1 VRWSLRGNDAGSADR
16 SAIGGTE
23 DTASGRAAWL
33 GGQRSLRLALLL
45 TLLVALAAYD
55 AWAEHLP
62 NVSTSWDVIFLGFV
76 LIPATFSLLLFALPF
91 REELSS
97 WRLLAVALGLAVA
110 TLLLELAG
118 ADPIANQTKFVAVAL
133 LGWWFLQFFE
143 TVGLVLLVA
152 VLITPVD
159 IFSVA
164 RGPTKHIVEQQP
176 QVFDA
181 LSIAFPVLGE
191 NSSAQLGLPDVLFF
205 SLFLAA
211 TARFGLRT
219 LPTWVA
225 MALSFGVT
233 LALTV
238 WADVSGLPAL
248 PLLSAGFVLVNAD
261 LIWKALRRRGEPDPP
276 TPPFEPAP

>member
-1 VRWSLRGNDAGSADR
+1 MVRVAPL
-16 SAIGGTE
+16 
-23 DTASGRAAWL
+23 
-33 GGQRSLRLALLL
+33 LALVLAL
-45 TLLVALAAYD
+45 TAYD

-62 NVSTSWDVIFLGFV
+62 NVSTSWDVVFIGLG
-76 LIPATFSLLLFALPF
+76 LIPATFALLLLALPF
-91 REELSS
+91 REELTS
-97 WRLLAVALGLAVA
+97 RHLLVLVVGLAAV
-110 TLLLELAG
+110 TILLELAG

-143 TVGLVLLVA
+143 SVGLVLLVA
-152 VLITPVD
+152 ILITPVD

-191 NSSAQLGLPDVLFF
+191 SSSAQLGLPDVLFF

-211 TARFGLRT
+211 TARFALRT
-219 LPTWVA
+219 LSTWVA
-225 MALSFGVT
+225 MALSFGTT
-233 LALTV
+233 LALAV
-238 WADVSGLPAL
+238 WTDVTGLPAL

-261 LIWKALRRRGEPDPP
+261 LIWKALRDRRDEPDP
-276 TPPFEPAP
+276 A

>member
-1 VRWSLRGNDAGSADR
+1 VVRVAPL
-16 SAIGGTE
+16 
-23 DTASGRAAWL
+23 
-33 GGQRSLRLALLL
+33 LALGIAL
-45 TLLVALAAYD
+45 TAYD

-62 NVSTSWDVIFLGFV
+62 NVSTSWDVVFIGLV
-76 LIPATFSLLLFALPF
+76 LIPATFVLLLLALPF
-91 REELSS
+91 REELTSR
-97 WRLLAVALGLAVA
+97 RLLVLVVGLAA
-110 TLLLELAG
+110 ITILLELAG
-118 ADPIANQTKFVAVAL
+118 ADPIANQTKFAAVAL

-143 TVGLVLLVA
+143 SVGLVLHVA
-152 VLITPVD
+152 VLITPGD

-211 TARFGLRT
+211 TARFSLRT
-219 LPTWVA
+219 LSTWVA
-225 MALSFGVT
+225 MALSFGTT
-233 LALTV
+233 LALAV
-238 WADVSGLPAL
+238 WTDVTGLPAL

-261 LIWKALRRRGEPDPP
+261 LIWKALRLRRDEPDPV
-276 TPPFEPAP
+276 

>member
-1 VRWSLRGNDAGSADR
+1 VVRVAPL
-16 SAIGGTE
+16 
-23 DTASGRAAWL
+23 
-33 GGQRSLRLALLL
+33 LALVLAL
-45 TLLVALAAYD
+45 TAYD

-62 NVSTSWDVIFLGFV
+62 NVSTSWDVIFIGLV
-76 LIPATFSLLLFALPF
+76 LIPATFVLLLLALPF
-91 REELSS
+91 REELTSR
-97 WRLLAVALGLAVA
+97 RLLVLVVGLAA
-110 TLLLELAG
+110 ITILLELAG

-143 TVGLVLLVA
+143 SVGLVLLVA
-152 VLITPVD
+152 ILITPVD

-191 NSSAQLGLPDVLFF
+191 RSSAQLGLPDVLFF

-211 TARFGLRT
+211 TARFALRT
-219 LPTWVA
+219 LSTWVA
-225 MALSFGVT
+225 MALSFGTT
-233 LALTV
+233 LALAV
-238 WADVSGLPAL
+238 WTDVTGLPAL

-261 LIWKALRRRGEPDPP
+261 LIWKALRDRRDEPDP
-276 TPPFEPAP
+276 A

>member
-1 VRWSLRGNDAGSADR
+1 VVRVAPL
-16 SAIGGTE
+16 
-23 DTASGRAAWL
+23 
-33 GGQRSLRLALLL
+33 LALGIAL
-45 TLLVALAAYD
+45 TAYD

-62 NVSTSWDVIFLGFV
+62 NVSTSWDVVFIGLV
-76 LIPATFSLLLFALPF
+76 LIPATFVLLLLALPF
-91 REELSS
+91 WEELTSR
-97 WRLLAVALGLAVA
+97 RLLVLVVGLAA
-110 TLLLELAG
+110 ITILLELAG
-118 ADPIANQTKFVAVAL
+118 ADPIANQTKFAAVAL

-143 TVGLVLLVA
+143 SVGLVLLVA

-211 TARFGLRT
+211 TARFSLRT
-219 LPTWVA
+219 LSTWVA
-225 MALSFGVT
+225 MALSFGTT
-233 LALTV
+233 LALAV
-238 WADVSGLPAL
+238 WTDVTGLPAL

-261 LIWKALRRRGEPDPP
+261 LIWKALRHPQDEPDP
-276 TPPFEPAP
+276 A

>member
-1 VRWSLRGNDAGSADR
+1 VVRVAPL
-16 SAIGGTE
+16 
-23 DTASGRAAWL
+23 
-33 GGQRSLRLALLL
+33 LALVLAL
-45 TLLVALAAYD
+45 TAYD

-62 NVSTSWDVIFLGFV
+62 NVSTSWDVIFIGLV
-76 LIPATFSLLLFALPF
+76 LIPATFVLLLLALPF
-91 REELSS
+91 REELTSR
-97 WRLLAVALGLAVA
+97 RLLVLVVGLAA
-110 TLLLELAG
+110 ITILLELAG

-143 TVGLVLLVA
+143 SVGLVLLVA
-152 VLITPVD
+152 ILITPVD

-191 NSSAQLGLPDVLFF
+191 SSSAQLGLPDVLFF

-211 TARFGLRT
+211 TARFALRT
-219 LPTWVA
+219 LSTWVA
-225 MALSFGVT
+225 MALSFGTT
-233 LALTV
+233 LALAV
-238 WADVSGLPAL
+238 WTDVTGLPAL

-261 LIWKALRRRGEPDPP
+261 LIWKALRDRRDEPDP
-276 TPPFEPAP
+276 A

>member
-1 VRWSLRGNDAGSADR
+1 VVR
-16 SAIGGTE
+16 
-23 DTASGRAAWL
+23 TASL
-33 GGQRSLRLALLL
+33 LALAL
-45 TLLVALAAYD
+45 ALAAYD

-62 NVSTSWDVIFLGFV
+62 GVSTSWDVVFVGFV
-76 LIPATFSLLLFALPF
+76 LIPATFCLLLLALPF
-91 REELSS
+91 REELTS
-97 WRLLAVALGLAVA
+97 WRVLALALGFAAV
-110 TLLLELAG
+110 TILLELAG
-118 ADPIANQTKFVAVAL
+118 AAPIANQTKFAAVAL

-143 TVGLVLLVA
+143 SVGLVLLVA
-152 VLITPVD
+152 ILITPVD

-176 QVFDA
+176 QIFDA

-191 NSSAQLGLPDVLFF
+191 SSSAQLGLPDVLFF

-219 LPTWVA
+219 LVTWVA
-225 MALSFGVT
+225 MTLSFGTT

-238 WADVSGLPAL
+238 WTDVSGLPAL

-261 LIWKALRRRGEPDPP
+261 LLWRALRRRRDEPGLD
-276 TPPFEPAP
+276 

>member
-1 VRWSLRGNDAGSADR
+1 VVRVAPL
-16 SAIGGTE
+16 
-23 DTASGRAAWL
+23 
-33 GGQRSLRLALLL
+33 LALVLAL
-45 TLLVALAAYD
+45 TAYD

-62 NVSTSWDVIFLGFV
+62 NVSTSWDVVFIGLV
-76 LIPATFSLLLFALPF
+76 LIPATFVLLLLALPF
-91 REELSS
+91 REELTSR
-97 WRLLAVALGLAVA
+97 RLLVLVVGLAA
-110 TLLLELAG
+110 ITILLELAG
-118 ADPIANQTKFVAVAL
+118 ADPIANQTKFAAVAL

-143 TVGLVLLVA
+143 SVGLVLLVA

-211 TARFGLRT
+211 TARFSLRT
-219 LPTWVA
+219 LSTWVA
-225 MALSFGVT
+225 MALSFGTT
-233 LALTV
+233 LALAV
-238 WADVSGLPAL
+238 WTDVTGLPAL

-261 LIWKALRRRGEPDPP
+261 LIWKALRHRRDEPDP
-276 TPPFEPAP
+276 A

>member
-1 VRWSLRGNDAGSADR
+1 VVRVAPL
-16 SAIGGTE
+16 
-23 DTASGRAAWL
+23 
-33 GGQRSLRLALLL
+33 LALVIVL
-45 TLLVALAAYD
+45 TAYD

-62 NVSTSWDVIFLGFV
+62 NVSTSWDVIFIGLV
-76 LIPATFSLLLFALPF
+76 LIPATFVLLLLALPF
-91 REELSS
+91 REELTSR
-97 WRLLAVALGLAVA
+97 RLLVLVVGLAA
-110 TLLLELAG
+110 ITILLELAG

-143 TVGLVLLVA
+143 SVGLVLLVA
-152 VLITPVD
+152 ILITPVD

-191 NSSAQLGLPDVLFF
+191 SSSAQLGLPDVLFF

-211 TARFGLRT
+211 TARFALRT
-219 LPTWVA
+219 LSTWVA
-225 MALSFGVT
+225 MALSFGTT
-233 LALTV
+233 LALAV
-238 WADVSGLPAL
+238 WTDVTGLPAL

-261 LIWKALRRRGEPDPP
+261 LIWKALRDRRDEPDP
-276 TPPFEPAP
+276 A

>member
-1 VRWSLRGNDAGSADR
+1 MVRVAPL
-16 SAIGGTE
+16 
-23 DTASGRAAWL
+23 
-33 GGQRSLRLALLL
+33 LALVLAL
-45 TLLVALAAYD
+45 TAYD

-62 NVSTSWDVIFLGFV
+62 NVSTSWDVVFIGLV
-76 LIPATFSLLLFALPF
+76 LIPATFVLLLLALPF
-91 REELSS
+91 REELTSR
-97 WRLLAVALGLAVA
+97 RLLVLVVVLAA
-110 TLLLELAG
+110 ITILLELAG

-143 TVGLVLLVA
+143 SVGLVLLVA
-152 VLITPVD
+152 ILITPVD

-191 NSSAQLGLPDVLFF
+191 SSSAQLGLPDVLFF

-211 TARFGLRT
+211 TARFALRT
-219 LPTWVA
+219 LSTWVA
-225 MALSFGVT
+225 MALSFGTT
-233 LALTV
+233 LALAV
-238 WADVSGLPAL
+238 WTDVTGLPAL

-261 LIWKALRRRGEPDPP
+261 LIWKALRDRRDEPDP
-276 TPPFEPAP
+276 A

>member
-1 VRWSLRGNDAGSADR
+1 MVR
-16 SAIGGTE
+16 
-23 DTASGRAAWL
+23 TASL
-33 GGQRSLRLALLL
+33 LALG
-45 TLLVALAAYD
+45 VALAAYD

-62 NVSTSWDVIFLGFV
+62 NVSTSWDVIFIGLL
-76 LIPATFSLLLFALPF
+76 LIPATFALLLLSLPF
-91 REELSS
+91 REELTS
-97 WRLLAVALGLAVA
+97 WRLLVLVIGLAA
-110 TLLLELAG
+110 ITIFLELAG
-118 ADPIANQTKFVAVAL
+118 ADPIANQTKFAAVAL

-143 TVGLVLLVA
+143 SVGLVALVA

-211 TARFGLRT
+211 TVRFSLRT
-219 LPTWVA
+219 LSTWVA
-225 MALSFGVT
+225 MALSFGTT
-233 LALTV
+233 LALAV
-238 WADVSGLPAL
+238 WTDVTGLPAL

-261 LIWKALRRRGEPDPP
+261 LIWKALRDRRDERDP
-276 TPPFEPAP
+276 A

>member
-1 VRWSLRGNDAGSADR
+1 MVRVAPL
-16 SAIGGTE
+16 
-23 DTASGRAAWL
+23 
-33 GGQRSLRLALLL
+33 LALG
-45 TLLVALAAYD
+45 VALAAYD

-62 NVSTSWDVIFLGFV
+62 NVSTSWDVIFIGLL
-76 LIPATFSLLLFALPF
+76 LIPATFALLLLSLPF
-91 REELSS
+91 REELTS
-97 WRLLAVALGLAVA
+97 WRLLVLVIGLAA
-110 TLLLELAG
+110 ITILLELAG
-118 ADPIANQTKFVAVAL
+118 ASPVANQTKFAAVAL

-143 TVGLVLLVA
+143 SVGLVALVA

-211 TARFGLRT
+211 TVRFSLRT
-219 LPTWVA
+219 LSTWVA
-225 MALSFGVT
+225 MALSFGTT
-233 LALTV
+233 LALAV
-238 WADVSGLPAL
+238 WTDVTGLPAL
-248 PLLSAGFVLVNAD
+248 PLLSAGFVLVNTD
-261 LIWKALRRRGEPDPP
+261 LIWKALRDRRDERDP
-276 TPPFEPAP
+276 A

>member
-1 VRWSLRGNDAGSADR
+1 MVRVAPL
-16 SAIGGTE
+16 
-23 DTASGRAAWL
+23 
-33 GGQRSLRLALLL
+33 LALVLAL
-45 TLLVALAAYD
+45 TAYD

-62 NVSTSWDVIFLGFV
+62 NVSTSWDVVFIGLV
-76 LIPATFSLLLFALPF
+76 LIPATFVLLLLALPF
-91 REELSS
+91 REELTSR
-97 WRLLAVALGLAVA
+97 RLLVLVVGLAA
-110 TLLLELAG
+110 ITILLELAG

-143 TVGLVLLVA
+143 SVGLVLLVA
-152 VLITPVD
+152 ILITPVD

-191 NSSAQLGLPDVLFF
+191 SSSAQLGLPDVLFF

-211 TARFGLRT
+211 TARFALRT
-219 LPTWVA
+219 LSTWVA
-225 MALSFGVT
+225 MALSFGTT
-233 LALTV
+233 LALAV
-238 WADVSGLPAL
+238 WTDVTGLPAL

-261 LIWKALRRRGEPDPP
+261 LIWKALRDRRDEPDP
-276 TPPFEPAP
+276 A

>member
-1 VRWSLRGNDAGSADR
+1 VVRVAPL
-16 SAIGGTE
+16 
-23 DTASGRAAWL
+23 
-33 GGQRSLRLALLL
+33 LALVLAL
-45 TLLVALAAYD
+45 TAYD

-62 NVSTSWDVIFLGFV
+62 NVSTSWDVVFIGLV
-76 LIPATFSLLLFALPF
+76 LIPATFVLLLLALPF
-91 REELSS
+91 REELTSR
-97 WRLLAVALGLAVA
+97 RLLVLVVGLAA
-110 TLLLELAG
+110 ITILLELAG

-143 TVGLVLLVA
+143 SVGLVLLVA
-152 VLITPVD
+152 ILITPVD

-191 NSSAQLGLPDVLFF
+191 SSSAQLGLPDVLFF

-211 TARFGLRT
+211 TARFALRT
-219 LPTWVA
+219 LSTWVA
-225 MALSFGVT
+225 MALSFGTT
-233 LALTV
+233 LALAV
-238 WADVSGLPAL
+238 WTDVTGLPAL

-261 LIWKALRRRGEPDPP
+261 LIWKALRDRRDEPN
-276 TPPFEPAP
+276 PA

>member
-1 VRWSLRGNDAGSADR
+1 VVRVAPL
-16 SAIGGTE
+16 
-23 DTASGRAAWL
+23 
-33 GGQRSLRLALLL
+33 LALVLAL
-45 TLLVALAAYD
+45 TAYD

-62 NVSTSWDVIFLGFV
+62 NVSTSWDVVFIGLV
-76 LIPATFSLLLFALPF
+76 LIPATFVLLLLALPF
-91 REELSS
+91 REELTSR
-97 WRLLAVALGLAVA
+97 RLLVLVVGLAA
-110 TLLLELAG
+110 ITILLELAG

-143 TVGLVLLVA
+143 SVGLVLLVA
-152 VLITPVD
+152 ILITPVD

-191 NSSAQLGLPDVLFF
+191 SSSAQLGLPDVLFF

-211 TARFGLRT
+211 TARFALRT
-219 LPTWVA
+219 LSTWVA
-225 MALSFGVT
+225 MALSFGTT
-233 LALTV
+233 LALAV
-238 WADVSGLPAL
+238 WTDVTGLPAL

-261 LIWKALRRRGEPDPP
+261 LIWKALRDSRDEPDP
-276 TPPFEPAP
+276 A

>member
-1 VRWSLRGNDAGSADR
+1 MVRVAPL
-16 SAIGGTE
+16 
-23 DTASGRAAWL
+23 
-33 GGQRSLRLALLL
+33 LALGIAL
-45 TLLVALAAYD
+45 TAYD

-62 NVSTSWDVIFLGFV
+62 NVSTSWDVVFIGLV
-76 LIPATFSLLLFALPF
+76 LIPATFVLLLLALPF
-91 REELSS
+91 PEELTSR
-97 WRLLAVALGLAVA
+97 RLLVLVVGLVAI
-110 TLLLELAG
+110 TILLELAG
-118 ADPIANQTKFVAVAL
+118 ADPIANQTKFAAVAL

-143 TVGLVLLVA
+143 SVGLVLLVA

-191 NSSAQLGLPDVLFF
+191 SSSAQLGLPDVLFF

-211 TARFGLRT
+211 TARFALRT
-219 LPTWVA
+219 PLTWVA
-225 MALSFGVT
+225 MALSFGTT
-233 LALTV
+233 LALAV
-238 WADVSGLPAL
+238 WTDVTGLPAL

-261 LIWKALRRRGEPDPP
+261 LIWKALRDRRDEPDP
-276 TPPFEPAP
+276 A

>member
-1 VRWSLRGNDAGSADR
+1 VVRVAPL
-16 SAIGGTE
+16 
-23 DTASGRAAWL
+23 
-33 GGQRSLRLALLL
+33 LALVLAL
-45 TLLVALAAYD
+45 TAYD

-62 NVSTSWDVIFLGFV
+62 NVSTSWDVIFIGLV
-76 LIPATFSLLLFALPF
+76 LIPATFVLLLLALPF
-91 REELSS
+91 REELTSR
-97 WRLLAVALGLAVA
+97 RLLLLVVGLAA
-110 TLLLELAG
+110 ITILLELAG
-118 ADPIANQTKFVAVAL
+118 ADPIANQTKFAAVAL

-143 TVGLVLLVA
+143 SVGLVLLVA

-211 TARFGLRT
+211 TARFSLRT
-219 LPTWVA
+219 LSTWVA
-225 MALSFGVT
+225 MALSFGTT
-233 LALTV
+233 LALAV
-238 WADVSGLPAL
+238 WTDVTGLPAL

-261 LIWKALRRRGEPDPP
+261 LIWKALRLRRDEPDPV
-276 TPPFEPAP
+276 

>member
-1 VRWSLRGNDAGSADR
+1 VVRVAPL
-16 SAIGGTE
+16 
-23 DTASGRAAWL
+23 
-33 GGQRSLRLALLL
+33 LALVLAL
-45 TLLVALAAYD
+45 TAYD

-62 NVSTSWDVIFLGFV
+62 NVSTSWDVIFIGLV
-76 LIPATFSLLLFALPF
+76 LIPATFVLLLLALPF
-91 REELSS
+91 REELTSR
-97 WRLLAVALGLAVA
+97 RLLVLVVGLAA
-110 TLLLELAG
+110 ITILLELAG

-143 TVGLVLLVA
+143 SVGLVLLVA
-152 VLITPVD
+152 ILITPVD

-191 NSSAQLGLPDVLFF
+191 SSSAQLGLPDVLFF

-211 TARFGLRT
+211 TARFALRT
-219 LPTWVA
+219 LSTWVA
-225 MALSFGVT
+225 MALSFGTT
-233 LALTV
+233 LALAV
-238 WADVSGLPAL
+238 WTDVTGLPAL

-261 LIWKALRRRGEPDPP
+261 LIWKALRDRGDEPDP
-276 TPPFEPAP
+276 A

>member
-1 VRWSLRGNDAGSADR
+1 VVRVAPL
-16 SAIGGTE
+16 
-23 DTASGRAAWL
+23 
-33 GGQRSLRLALLL
+33 LALGIAL
-45 TLLVALAAYD
+45 TAYD

-62 NVSTSWDVIFLGFV
+62 NVSTSWDVVFIGLV
-76 LIPATFSLLLFALPF
+76 LIPATFVLLLLALPF
-91 REELSS
+91 REELTSR
-97 WRLLAVALGLAVA
+97 RLLLLVVGLAA
-110 TLLLELAG
+110 ITILLELAG
-118 ADPIANQTKFVAVAL
+118 ADPIANQTKFAAVAL

-143 TVGLVLLVA
+143 SVGLVLLVA

-211 TARFGLRT
+211 TARFSLRT
-219 LPTWVA
+219 LSTWVA
-225 MALSFGVT
+225 MALSFGTT
-233 LALTV
+233 LALAV
-238 WADVSGLPAL
+238 WTDVTGLPAL

-261 LIWKALRRRGEPDPP
+261 LIWKALRLRRDEPDPV
-276 TPPFEPAP
+276 

>member
-1 VRWSLRGNDAGSADR
+1 VVRVAPL
-16 SAIGGTE
+16 
-23 DTASGRAAWL
+23 
-33 GGQRSLRLALLL
+33 LALVLAL
-45 TLLVALAAYD
+45 TAYD

-62 NVSTSWDVIFLGFV
+62 NVSTSWDVVFIGLV
-76 LIPATFSLLLFALPF
+76 LIPATFVLLLLALPF
-91 REELSS
+91 REELTSR
-97 WRLLAVALGLAVA
+97 RLLVLVVGLAA
-110 TLLLELAG
+110 ITILLELAG

-143 TVGLVLLVA
+143 SVGLVLLVA
-152 VLITPVD
+152 ILITPVD

-191 NSSAQLGLPDVLFF
+191 SSSAQLGLPDVLFF

-211 TARFGLRT
+211 TARFALRT
-219 LPTWVA
+219 LSTWVA
-225 MALSFGVT
+225 MALSFGTT
-233 LALTV
+233 LALAV
-238 WADVSGLPAL
+238 WTDVTGLPAL

-261 LIWKALRRRGEPDPP
+261 LIWKALRDRRDEPDP
-276 TPPFEPAP
+276 A

>member
-1 VRWSLRGNDAGSADR
+1 VVRVAPL
-16 SAIGGTE
+16 
-23 DTASGRAAWL
+23 
-33 GGQRSLRLALLL
+33 LALVFAL
-45 TLLVALAAYD
+45 TAYD

-62 NVSTSWDVIFLGFV
+62 NVSTSWDVIFIGLV
-76 LIPATFSLLLFALPF
+76 LIPATFVLLLLALPF
-91 REELSS
+91 REELTSR
-97 WRLLAVALGLAVA
+97 RLLVLVVGLAA
-110 TLLLELAG
+110 ITILLELAG

-143 TVGLVLLVA
+143 SVGLVLLVA
-152 VLITPVD
+152 ILITPVD

-191 NSSAQLGLPDVLFF
+191 SSSAQLGLPDVLFF

-211 TARFGLRT
+211 TARFALRT
-219 LPTWVA
+219 LSTWVA
-225 MALSFGVT
+225 MALSFGTT
-233 LALTV
+233 LALAV
-238 WADVSGLPAL
+238 WTDVTGLPAL

-261 LIWKALRRRGEPDPP
+261 LIWKALRDRRDEPDP
-276 TPPFEPAP
+276 A

>member
-1 VRWSLRGNDAGSADR
+1 VVRVAPL
-16 SAIGGTE
+16 
-23 DTASGRAAWL
+23 
-33 GGQRSLRLALLL
+33 LALVLAL
-45 TLLVALAAYD
+45 TAYD

-62 NVSTSWDVIFLGFV
+62 NVSTSWDVVFIGLV
-76 LIPATFSLLLFALPF
+76 LIPATFVLLLLALPF
-91 REELSS
+91 REELTSR
-97 WRLLAVALGLAVA
+97 RLLVLVVGLAA
-110 TLLLELAG
+110 ITILLELAG

-143 TVGLVLLVA
+143 SVGLVLLVA
-152 VLITPVD
+152 ILITPVD

-191 NSSAQLGLPDVLFF
+191 SSSAQLGLPDVLFF

-211 TARFGLRT
+211 TARFTLRT
-219 LPTWVA
+219 LSTWVA
-225 MALSFGVT
+225 MTLSFGTT
-233 LALTV
+233 LALAV
-238 WADVSGLPAL
+238 WTDVTGLPAL

-261 LIWKALRRRGEPDPP
+261 LIWKALRNRRNESDP
-276 TPPFEPAP
+276 ASD

>member
-1 VRWSLRGNDAGSADR
+1 MVR
-16 SAIGGTE
+16 
-23 DTASGRAAWL
+23 TAPL
-33 GGQRSLRLALLL
+33 LALG
-45 TLLVALAAYD
+45 VALAAYD

-62 NVSTSWDVIFLGFV
+62 NVSTSWDVIFIGLL
-76 LIPATFSLLLFALPF
+76 LIPATFALLLLSLPF
-91 REELSS
+91 REELTS
-97 WRLLAVALGLAVA
+97 WRLLVLVIGLAA
-110 TLLLELAG
+110 ITILLELAG
-118 ADPIANQTKFVAVAL
+118 ADPIANQTKFAAVAL

-143 TVGLVLLVA
+143 SVGLVALVA

-211 TARFGLRT
+211 TVRFSLRT
-219 LPTWVA
+219 LSTWVA
-225 MALSFGVT
+225 MALSFGTT
-233 LALTV
+233 LALAV
-238 WADVSGLPAL
+238 WTDVTGLPAL

-261 LIWKALRRRGEPDPP
+261 LIWKALRDRRNVRDP
-276 TPPFEPAP
+276 A

>member
-1 VRWSLRGNDAGSADR
+1 MVRVAPL
-16 SAIGGTE
+16 
-23 DTASGRAAWL
+23 
-33 GGQRSLRLALLL
+33 LALG
-45 TLLVALAAYD
+45 VALTAYD

-62 NVSTSWDVIFLGFV
+62 NVSTSWDVVFIGLG
-76 LIPATFSLLLFALPF
+76 LIPATFALLLLALPF
-91 REELSS
+91 RDELTS
-97 WRLLAVALGLAVA
+97 RHLLVLVVGLAAV
-110 TLLLELAG
+110 TILLELAG
-118 ADPIANQTKFVAVAL
+118 ADPIANQTKFAAVAL

-143 TVGLVLLVA
+143 SVGLVLLVA

-191 NSSAQLGLPDVLFF
+191 SSSAQLGLPDVLFF

-211 TARFGLRT
+211 TARFTLRT
-219 LPTWVA
+219 LSTWVA
-225 MALSFGVT
+225 MTLSFGTT
-233 LALTV
+233 LALAV
-238 WADVSGLPAL
+238 WTDVTGLPAL

-261 LIWKALRRRGEPDPP
+261 LIWKALRNRRNESDP
-276 TPPFEPAP
+276 ASD

>member
-1 VRWSLRGNDAGSADR
+1 VVRVAP
-16 SAIGGTE
+16 
-23 DTASGRAAWL
+23 
-33 GGQRSLRLALLL
+33 
-45 TLLVALAAYD
+45 LLVLGVALTAYD
-55 AWAEHLP
+55 AWADHLP
-62 NVSTSWDVIFLGFV
+62 NVSTSWDVVFIGLG
-76 LIPATFSLLLFALPF
+76 LIPATFALLLLALPF
-91 REELSS
+91 REELTSR
-97 WRLLAVALGLAVA
+97 RLLVLVVGFAAV
-110 TLLLELAG
+110 TILLELAG
-118 ADPIANQTKFVAVAL
+118 ADPIANQTKFAAVAL

-143 TVGLVLLVA
+143 SVGLVLLVA

-211 TARFGLRT
+211 TARFTLRT
-219 LPTWVA
+219 LSTWVA
-225 MALSFGVT
+225 MALSFGTT
-233 LALTV
+233 LALAV
-238 WADVSGLPAL
+238 WTDVTGLPAL

-261 LIWKALRRRGEPDPP
+261 LIWKALRNRQSDV
-276 TPPFEPAP
+276 

>member
-1 VRWSLRGNDAGSADR
+1 VVRVAPL
-16 SAIGGTE
+16 
-23 DTASGRAAWL
+23 
-33 GGQRSLRLALLL
+33 LALGIAL
-45 TLLVALAAYD
+45 TAYD

-62 NVSTSWDVIFLGFV
+62 NVSTSWDVVFIGLV
-76 LIPATFSLLLFALPF
+76 LIPATFVLLLLALPF
-91 REELSS
+91 REELTSR
-97 WRLLAVALGLAVA
+97 RLLLLVVGLAA
-110 TLLLELAG
+110 ITILLELAG
-118 ADPIANQTKFVAVAL
+118 ADPIANQTKFAAVAL

-143 TVGLVLLVA
+143 SVGLVLLVA

-211 TARFGLRT
+211 TARFSLRT
-219 LPTWVA
+219 LWTWVA
-225 MALSFGVT
+225 MALSFGTT
-233 LALTV
+233 LALAV
-238 WADVSGLPAL
+238 WTDVTGLPAL

-261 LIWKALRRRGEPDPP
+261 LIWKALRHRQDEPDP
-276 TPPFEPAP
+276 A

>member
-1 VRWSLRGNDAGSADR
+1 MVRVAPL
-16 SAIGGTE
+16 
-23 DTASGRAAWL
+23 
-33 GGQRSLRLALLL
+33 LALVFAL
-45 TLLVALAAYD
+45 TAYD

-62 NVSTSWDVIFLGFV
+62 NVSTSWDVIFIGLV
-76 LIPATFSLLLFALPF
+76 LIPATFVLLLLALPF
-91 REELSS
+91 REELTSR
-97 WRLLAVALGLAVA
+97 RLLVLVVGLAA
-110 TLLLELAG
+110 ITILLELAG

-143 TVGLVLLVA
+143 SVGLVLLVA
-152 VLITPVD
+152 ILITPVD

-191 NSSAQLGLPDVLFF
+191 SSSAQLGLPDVLFF

-211 TARFGLRT
+211 TARFALRT
-219 LPTWVA
+219 LSTWVA
-225 MALSFGVT
+225 MALSFGTT
-233 LALTV
+233 LALAV
-238 WADVSGLPAL
+238 WTDVTGLPAL

-261 LIWKALRRRGEPDPP
+261 LIWKALRDRRDEPDP
-276 TPPFEPAP
+276 A

>member
-1 VRWSLRGNDAGSADR
+1 VVRVAPL
-16 SAIGGTE
+16 
-23 DTASGRAAWL
+23 
-33 GGQRSLRLALLL
+33 LALGIAL
-45 TLLVALAAYD
+45 TAYD

-62 NVSTSWDVIFLGFV
+62 NVSTSWDVVFIGLV
-76 LIPATFSLLLFALPF
+76 LIPATFVLLLLALPF
-91 REELSS
+91 REELTSR
-97 WRLLAVALGLAVA
+97 RLLVLVVGLAA
-110 TLLLELAG
+110 ITILLELAG
-118 ADPIANQTKFVAVAL
+118 ADPIANQTKFAAVAL

-143 TVGLVLLVA
+143 SVGLVLLVA

-211 TARFGLRT
+211 TARFSLRT
-219 LPTWVA
+219 LSTWVA
-225 MALSFGVT
+225 MALSFGTT
-233 LALTV
+233 LALAV
-238 WADVSGLPAL
+238 WTDVTGLPAL

-261 LIWKALRRRGEPDPP
+261 LIWKALRHPQDEPDP
-276 TPPFEPAP
+276 A

>member
-1 VRWSLRGNDAGSADR
+1 VVRVAPL
-16 SAIGGTE
+16 
-23 DTASGRAAWL
+23 
-33 GGQRSLRLALLL
+33 LALVFAL
-45 TLLVALAAYD
+45 TAYD

-62 NVSTSWDVIFLGFV
+62 NVSTSWDVVFIGLV
-76 LIPATFSLLLFALPF
+76 LIPATFVLLLLALPF
-91 REELSS
+91 REELTSR
-97 WRLLAVALGLAVA
+97 RLLVLVVGLAA
-110 TLLLELAG
+110 ITILLELAG

-143 TVGLVLLVA
+143 SVGLVLLVA
-152 VLITPVD
+152 ILITPVD

-191 NSSAQLGLPDVLFF
+191 SSSAQLGLPDVLFF

-211 TARFGLRT
+211 TARFALRT
-219 LPTWVA
+219 LSTWVA
-225 MALSFGVT
+225 MALSFGTT
-233 LALTV
+233 LALAV
-238 WADVSGLPAL
+238 WTDVTGLPAL

-261 LIWKALRRRGEPDPP
+261 LIWKALRDRRDEPDP
-276 TPPFEPAP
+276 A

>member
-1 VRWSLRGNDAGSADR
+1 VVRVAPL
-16 SAIGGTE
+16 
-23 DTASGRAAWL
+23 
-33 GGQRSLRLALLL
+33 LALGIAL
-45 TLLVALAAYD
+45 TAYD

-62 NVSTSWDVIFLGFV
+62 NVSTSWDVVFIGLV
-76 LIPATFSLLLFALPF
+76 LIPATFVLVLLALPF
-91 REELSS
+91 REELTSR
-97 WRLLAVALGLAVA
+97 RLLVLVVGLAA
-110 TLLLELAG
+110 ITILLELAG
-118 ADPIANQTKFVAVAL
+118 ADPIANQTKFAAVAL

-143 TVGLVLLVA
+143 SVGLVLLVA

-211 TARFGLRT
+211 TARFSLRT
-219 LPTWVA
+219 LSTWVA
-225 MALSFGVT
+225 MALSFGTT
-233 LALTV
+233 LALAV
-238 WADVSGLPAL
+238 WTDVTGLPAL

-261 LIWKALRRRGEPDPP
+261 LIWKALRHRRDEPDP
-276 TPPFEPAP
+276 A

>member
-1 VRWSLRGNDAGSADR
+1 MVR
-16 SAIGGTE
+16 
-23 DTASGRAAWL
+23 TAPL
-33 GGQRSLRLALLL
+33 LALG
-45 TLLVALAAYD
+45 VALAAYD

-62 NVSTSWDVIFLGFV
+62 NVSTSWDVIFIGLL
-76 LIPATFSLLLFALPF
+76 LIPATFALLLLSLPF
-91 REELSS
+91 REELTS
-97 WRLLAVALGLAVA
+97 WRLLVLVIGLAA
-110 TLLLELAG
+110 ITILLELAG
-118 ADPIANQTKFVAVAL
+118 ADPIANQTKFAAVAL

-143 TVGLVLLVA
+143 SVGLVALVA

-211 TARFGLRT
+211 TVRFSLRT
-219 LPTWVA
+219 LSTWVA
-225 MALSFGVT
+225 MALSFGTT
-233 LALTV
+233 LALAV
-238 WADVSGLPAL
+238 WTDVTGLPAL

-261 LIWKALRRRGEPDPP
+261 LIWKALRDRRDERDP
-276 TPPFEPAP
+276 A